1 MLQHVRELPA
11 RLLTLNLFYHQRK
24 SSVLTAQKE
33 VRATRMYV
41 LLFCSIFIVLLFYN
55 ILAEETV
62 ITVNVPSPTQTT
74 YEQLS
79 SPFGSS
85 LQCPCSQI
93 SIPYSSFVELNGTLH
108 QVCSSSFLQTAWF
121 QSIFG
126 DGDWSNLTI
135 NEFRTRG
142 VAYFLGL
149 QSLCIIARGKI
160 VTAIPYLLDTQ
171 IVSGQVIPENQLR
184 SQVNSDV
191 DQLRRSFSNDFVA
204 LIQFARD
211 STQSNQLMSVYSLN
225 WVYSPQY
232 DINMSY
238 YRIPT
243 RPVSHGENCSCA
255 TSSACIES
263 VFVSG
268 QIIPGLVLGCSPLES
283 LFRSSLICL
292 YNQTCL
298 DLINIGNLSTIK
310 PLDPL
315 LPSRFPPNM
324 TVEEMVPNIF
334 IEQWLWN
341 MTYSTFFTECQP
353 LSCSYSVS
361 QRKDALKIITIL
373 LGVYGGLTT
382 ILYFIAPLLINVSS
396 KIVDQFRRSNNAV
409 IPFH

>member
-1 MLQHVRELPA
+1 
-11 RLLTLNLFYHQRK
+11 LNLFYHQRK
-24 SSVLTAQKE
+24 SSVLTFQKE
-33 VRATRMYV
+33 VRATRLYV

-62 ITVNVPSPTQTT
+62 TVNVPSPTQTT

-79 SPFGSS
+79 SLFASS

-108 QVCSSSFLQTAWF
+108 QVCSSSFVQTAWF
-121 QSIFG
+121 QSLFG
-126 DGDWSNLTI
+126 DGDWSNLAI
-135 NEFRTRG
+135 NEFRIRG
-142 VAYFLGL
+142 VAYFLSL
-149 QSLCIIARGKI
+149 QSLCTIARGII
-160 VTAIPYLLDTQ
+160 VTAIPYLLDTH
-171 IVSGQVIPENQLR
+171 IFSGQVIPENQLR
-184 SQVNSDV
+184 SQISSDV
-191 DQLRRSFSNDFVA
+191 DQLQGSFSGDIISI
-204 LIQFARD
+204 IQYARD
-211 STQSNQLMSVYSLN
+211 CTQGNQLMSVYSLN

-232 DINMSY
+232 DINMSN
-238 YRIPT
+238 YRIPI

-268 QIIPGLVLGCSPLES
+268 QIIPGLVLGCSSLES
-283 LFRSSLICL
+283 LLRSSLICL

-298 DLINIGNLSTIK
+298 DLINIGNLSTMK

-315 LPSRFPPNM
+315 LPSQFPPNM
-324 TVEEMVPNIF
+324 TVEQMVPNMF

-353 LSCSYSVS
+353 LSCSYTVS

-382 ILYFIAPLLINVSS
+382 ILYFIAPWLITVSS
-396 KIVDQFRRSNNAV
+396 KIVSQFGRFNNAV
-409 IPFH
+409 VPFH